1 MAFFLIV
8 CKRFHFV
15 GSLFPVS
22 MDQTCQPGSDLLH
35 CAVELLHS
43 YNLAR
48 QDGYIVINGPA
59 QGEIDK
65 QHLKVEWFH

>member
-8 CKRFHFV
+8 CKRIHFV

-22 MDQTCQPGSDLLH
+22 MDQTCQPGSDLSH

-48 QDGYIVINGPA
+48 QDGYIVISPPV

-65 QHLKVEWFH
+65 QHFPSI